1 MHFGCGEA
9 EEDHAYVTSR
19 VGRDGAL
26 PFPLLVPTTATAIR
40 LPKMAE
46 AKEEVVLWLL
56 ETVNIK
62 SPEAGWEHKASATVT
77 VTVTA
82 SGSASA
88 SASTTS
94 RSQQAA
100 SAAPA
105 RPLTARMASSVKT
118 FLACSLLAFVSVH
131 AAQRSHPRD
140 TSIRDAAAAPVVT
153 VKNGSYEGVYSAEY
167 DQDFFL
173 GMRYAEVCIE

>member
-1 MHFGCGEA
+1 
-9 EEDHAYVTSR
+9 
-19 VGRDGAL
+19 
-26 PFPLLVPTTATAIR
+26 
-40 LPKMAE
+40 MAE
-46 AKEEVVLWLL
+46 GKEEVVLWLL
-56 ETVNIK
+56 DTGNIK
-62 SPEAGWEHKASATVT
+62 SPEAGWGHKA
-77 VTVTA
+77 
-82 SGSASA
+82 SASA

-94 RSQQAA
+94 RSHQAA

-131 AAQRSHPRD
+131 ATQRSHPRD
-140 TSIRDAAAAPVVT
+140 TTIRDASVAPVVT

-173 GMRYAEVCIE
+173 GMRYAEVCIVQY